1 MNSNSKHLLAL
12 SLAVVAQ
19 PNIGW
24 AQESQI
30 EEVVVTAQKREERT
44 IDVPMS
50 LTVMSGVELE
60 ERGVRSIQDISF
72 AVPGVAM
79 RVDGPGSLQVFMRG
93 IGNLAGSE
101 ALASVYM
108 DETPTTLYLWRQL
121 DLRSLDIERIEVLKG
136 PQGTLYGQGAAAGTI
151 RFITRKPVLD
161 RFEGRAEG
169 ELSFIDDGD
178 SNEKITG
185 ILNVPL
191 VEDVFAVRVAA
202 TGEWGGGWIDQPEAG
217 IKDGNNQ
224 DVYNVR
230 TKALWRPSDALEI
243 EATLVAHE
251 LDSELG
257 LDYEGPDRT
266 FEMGID
272 RSRRIRPRVDR
283 YQLYNLTGTYSFTN
297 AALTS
302 ATSYIDYYRDYAIP
316 YIAPVESMFR
326 PPGGNLEGVSTY
338 DDRTY
343 QFTQELRL
351 VSTGERRFNYT
362 VGAYFRQVDSAF
374 SGPIATL
381 FNSVELDPYIY
392 ISDNHSESWS
402 VFADGSVKLGER
414 FELGAGVRRFSDDSS
429 IFDGAVTQSETFE
442 STDPRVYASYA
453 LTDNVKIYS
462 NIARGFRS
470 GGFNG
475 NGQPPYDPEKII
487 NYEVGAKGVVFDGR
501 FSFEAAAYFTDYKD
515 MIRRGLIVV
524 DQQFQNIAANIGTV
538 EIKGLEAGFGWRAT
552 DNLMLS
558 ASGSYIDTEVV
569 ELDADNAANAVGDP
583 SDYVPKV
590 SYTLAANYS
599 FQWVTGVDGFAHV
612 DLNHRDELLYT
623 DRFMYY
629 PEYIT
634 QASDPIT
641 LLGARLGINWKQTSL
656 ELFGTNLTNENK
668 AVDPFFLWSQANRTR
683 PRTIG
688 VKAAFNF

>member
-1 MNSNSKHLLAL
+1 MNRKSKYLLAM
-12 SLAVVAQ
+12 SLATVQ
-19 PNIGW
+19 PISSW
-24 AQESQI
+24 AQDSVV

-50 LTVMSGVELE
+50 LTVLGSAELE
-60 ERGVRSIQDISF
+60 QRGVRSIQDLSF
-72 AVPGVAM
+72 AVPGIAM
-79 RVDGPGSLQVFMRG
+79 RVDGPGSLQLFMRG

-101 ALASVYM
+101 ALAAVYM

-151 RFITRKPVLD
+151 RFITHKPVLD
-161 RFEGRAEG
+161 RFEGRAEA
-169 ELSFIDDGD
+169 ELSFIEDGD
-178 SNEKITG
+178 SNEKVTG
-185 ILNVPL
+185 IVNVP
-191 VEDVFAVRVAA
+191 VVDGVFGVRIAA
-202 TGEWGGGWIDQPEAG
+202 TGEQGGGWIDQPEAG
-217 IKDGNNQ
+217 LEDANNQ

-230 TKALWRPSDALEI
+230 TKALWRPTESLEI
-243 EATLVAHE
+243 EGTIVAYQLE
-251 LDSELG
+251 SELG
-257 LDYEGPDRT
+257 LDYEQPDRT
-266 FEMGID
+266 VDMGID
-272 RSRRIRPRVDR
+272 RAQRIRPRLDR
-283 YQLYNLTGTYSFTN
+283 YQLYNLTGTYSFSG

-302 ATSYIDYYRDYAIP
+302 ATSYIDYARDYALP
-316 YIAPVESMFR
+316 YITPVESTYR
-326 PPGGNLEGVSTY
+326 PVGGNLEGISTW

-362 VGAYFRQVDSAF
+362 IGAYFRQVDSAF
-374 SGPIATL
+374 SGPVATL
-381 FNSVELDPYIY
+381 YNSVELAPYFY
-392 ISDNHSESWS
+392 VSDNHSESWS

-414 FELGAGVRRFSDDSS
+414 FEVGAGVRRFSDDSS

-453 LTDNVKIYS
+453 LTDRVKIYG
-462 NIARGFRS
+462 NVAKGFRS
-470 GGFNG
+470 GGFNA
-475 NGQPPYDPEKII
+475 NGQPPYDPEKIL
-487 NYEVGAKGVVFDGR
+487 NYEIGAKGAVLDGR
-501 FSFEAAAYFTDYKD
+501 LSFEAAAYYTDYQN
-515 MIRRGLIVV
+515 MIRRGLVIV

-552 DNLMLS
+552 DHLMLS
-558 ASGSYIDTEVV
+558 ASGSYIETEVV
-569 ELDADNAANAVGDP
+569 ELDAENAANEVGDP

-599 FQWVTGVDGFAHV
+599 FEWASGVDGFFHV
-612 DLNHRDELLYT
+612 DLNHRDEVLYT

-629 PEYIT
+629 PQYVT
-634 QASDPIT
+634 QASDSFT

-656 ELFGTNLTNENK
+656 ELFATNLTNQNK
-668 AVDPFFLWSQANRTR
+668 AVDPFVLWSQANRTK

-688 VKAAFNF
+688 IKAAFNF